1 MTTSLYKTY
10 YFISEKG
17 KRKISLCKKDGWNGF
32 LKKKKKERND
42 RVLVQLLKKTVVQLF
57 DVLGKKKKKYSN
69 KKSKMF

>member
-1 MTTSLYKTY
+1 M
-10 YFISEKG
+10 
-17 KRKISLCKKDGWNGF
+17 GF
-32 LKKKKKERND
+32 KEKKKKERND